1 MKKRVTTLLLLAL
14 VTGYSSAY
22 SQTKDSLV
30 TIVDSIRPPKYPQFK
45 LGVYYNTG
53 LHYYGRVD
61 SLKSSGFFP
70 LGEVW
75 FTKNIYINAA
85 PVFVNNAVL
94 TAEYAGTVATAGYL
108 FNDGK
113 RWAGHIYF
121 VKPFYRDNSELVQ
134 AALKAQA
141 AASLTVQ
148 NKILNV
154 TIGGD
159 LKFSDRTDIGAMA
172 GLDHLFRW
180 PLKNR
185 RVLVVDPSVYFHGG
199 TQQFTRSFYEKR
211 TLLIL
216 PLGEEE
222 INKRVEQFYFLSCEA
237 SMPIVYAT
245 GKWQFLATPAY
256 VIPQNVL
263 NLETGDVTKHGDA
276 FFYATAGV
284 RYNF

>member
-1 MKKRVTTLLLLAL
+1 MKRITTLLLLIIIAGMSP
-14 VTGYSSAY
+14 VHA
-22 SQTKDSLV
+22 QTTDTLAPAIDSV
-30 TIVDSIRPPKYPQFK
+30 KAPRYPQFK

-70 LGEVW
+70 LAECW
-75 FTKNIYINAA
+75 FTKNFYINAA

-113 RWAGHIYF
+113 RWAGHLYF

-141 AASLTVQ
+141 AASVTVQ

-154 TIGGD
+154 TLGGD

-172 GLDHLFRW
+172 GVDHLFRRQF
-180 PLKNR
+180 KKGH
-185 RVLVVDPSVYFHGG
+185 VLVVDPSVYFHGG

-222 INKRVEQFYFLSCEA
+222 INKRVEKFYFLSCEA
-237 SMPIVYAT
+237 SMPIVFAT

-256 VIPQNVL
+256 VIPKNIL
-263 NLETGDVTKHGDA
+263 NLETGDVKENGDA